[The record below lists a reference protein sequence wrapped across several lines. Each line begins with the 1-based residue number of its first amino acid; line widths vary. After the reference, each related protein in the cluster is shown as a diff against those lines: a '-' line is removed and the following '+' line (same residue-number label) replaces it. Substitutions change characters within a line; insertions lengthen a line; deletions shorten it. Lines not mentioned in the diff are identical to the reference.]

1 MGSYDKG
8 CPGIGCLHVKFK
20 SFHRG
25 HNCTMER
32 RRIRP
37 TPLVAQEH
45 GGEISDCINV
55 SIAAGVAFK
64 FDIYRADING
74 DLASHA
80 PNLAW
85 QSYKLV
91 NCRAIRFVQCN

>member
-1 MGSYDKG
+1 VHGATTAHSTN
-8 CPGIGCLHVKFK
+8 
-20 SFHRG
+20 S
-25 HNCTMER
+25 
-32 RRIRP
+32 
-37 TPLVAQEH
+37 TPLMAQEH
-45 GGEISDCINV
+45 GGEISDCISV

-80 PNLAW
+80 PNLPW

-91 NCRAIRFVQCN
+91 NSQPIRFVQCN